1 MTKIQLTIITKAA
14 AIRVARG
21 EEVDAV
27 LASYTKLTDE
37 ERAAIKEEIA

>member
-21 EEVDAV
+21 EKVDAV